1 MKKTFTDY
9 TPNISGALFIV
20 RFLIELFNINYSMKN
35 EKVVLFFSSITMFLL
50 RFLNYARLSLYDIN
64 ICTLRS

>member
-35 EKVVLFFSSITMFLL
+35 EKLVLFFSTITKFMLKF
-50 RFLNYARLSLYDIN
+50 IN
-64 ICTLRS
+64 F

>member
-20 RFLIELFNINYSMKN
+20 RFLIELFNINYSIKN
-35 EKVVLFFSSITMFLL
+35 EK
-50 RFLNYARLSLYDIN
+50 
-64 ICTLRS
+64 